1 MVLNYLRRKNR
12 DDDEILERR
21 IEPRLSPEPC
31 GAKSEV
37 FDSGRKTIVDCAHVR
52 VERLETYPILFS
64 KVFKEFE
71 DWKGQKYDYRY
82 WAERENFF
90 LREFLKKQNEFTHVV
105 QARHL
110 ISENEAAKQVLT
122 CDAGITIAN
131 WLRVKSRYAD
141 TATLSHP
148 FQRSDAFLRLIRA
161 CLVALKQIHDH
172 RIVHC
177 DIKEDN
183 ICIPYAPNPFPEDG
197 QKIHLEFEKLK
208 LIDFAFSVA
217 HAIPLTQILVIN
229 PDERVPYQS
238 ELLISALR
246 SDRRSGSPN
255 AVQQLDY
262 RVDLFS
268 LGYMA
273 EKISAAGLDCPA
285 GPGDPRER
293 SGALEDVRSLVQKLK
308 AFDSA
313 PNIGPLPHD
322 GLIAEIDR
330 LLVETAGLSESLE
343 FKVDGEW
350 TAEEMAQG
358 RGAGRKTPLTPV
370 ALPLPTP
377 VALPLTHAPHL
388 SGGLSVIRIPL
399 LLSLALAFAGGGVFL
414 YREAGDT
421 GSRSPS
427 SAHIEKKETPLAPP
441 SPSSGPDTKPLA
453 PSAAPSPPQTSPN
466 APAEAGNRIVSLL
479 RSDEDLVFQAAFGD
493 LTQLMASSKPAALA
507 IAESIAAEYGD
518 ALASS
523 GPQAGRLRA
532 LGRLIWMAKAGNTF
546 AAKRVGAFE
555 QDYDEVKQSVAKSVW
570 WVRGQGPQPKK
581 AVRWIENGE
590 LLAENGDR
598 PAMLDLA
605 FAMGYGRALK
615 QDRVTA
621 VETYLKVIAHSD
633 GGDEVSARI
642 RQTAVRGLAAMLNII
657 VEQKDQDAAKRLLP
671 ALESKADSGAADM
684 QYYLGLLSECVT
696 RPANLD
702 TARQWY
708 RKAAADPAWK
718 RTADH
723 KARLLGRWCPRRSI

>member
-1 MVLNYLRRKNR
+1 MARNYLRRKNH
-12 DDDEILERR
+12 DDEEIWERR
-21 IEPRLSPEPC
+21 IEPRLGPEPR

-37 FDSGRKTIVDCAHVR
+37 FDSGRKMIVDRAHVK
-52 VERLETYPILFS
+52 VERLETYPVLFS

-148 FQRSDAFLRLIRA
+148 FQRSDAFLRLLRA
-161 CLVALKQIHDH
+161 CLVALKEIHDH

-183 ICIPYAPNPFPEDG
+183 ICIPYAPNPFPAAG
-197 QKIHLEFEKLK
+197 QKIRLEFEKLK

-217 HAIPLTQILVIN
+217 DAIPLTQILVIN

-255 AVQQLDY
+255 AVQQLDC

-273 EKISAAGLDCPA
+273 EKISAAGLDCPP
-285 GPGDPRER
+285 GPGDLR
-293 SGALEDVRSLVQKLK
+293 ALDDVRSLVQRLK

-313 PNIGPLPHD
+313 PDIGPLPHD

-350 TAEEMAQG
+350 TAEEMEQG

-370 ALPLPTP
+370 AFALPTP
-377 VALPLTHAPHL
+377 VALAPAQAPRR
-388 SGGLSVIRIPL
+388 SGGSSRIRGPL
-399 LLSLALAFAGGGVFL
+399 LLGLALAFAGGGAFV
-414 YREAGDT
+414 YREAGDG
-421 GSRSPS
+421 GSPSPS
-427 SAHIEKKETPLAPP
+427 SALVEKQENPVAQPETPE
-441 SPSSGPDTKPLA
+441 D
-453 PSAAPSPPQTSPN
+453 
-466 APAEAGNRIVSLL
+466 AGKRIVSLL
-479 RSDEDLVFQAAFGD
+479 RSDDDPVFQAAFGD
-493 LTQLMASSKPAALA
+493 LVQLMTTRQPAAVAL
-507 IAESIAAEYGD
+507 AESIANDYGD

-523 GPQAGRLRA
+523 GPQARRSRA
-532 LGRLIWMAKAGNTF
+532 LSRLVWMAKAGNAF
-546 AAKRVGAFE
+546 AVQRVAEFE
-555 QDYDEVKQSVAKSVW
+555 KNYDDVKQTVAKSVW
-570 WVRGQGPQPKK
+570 WVRGQGPQPEE
-581 AVRWIENGE
+581 AARWMANGG

-605 FAMGYGRALK
+605 FALGRGRALR
-615 QDRVTA
+615 QDRVAA
-621 VETYLKVIAHSD
+621 VETYLKVIALSD
-633 GGDEVSARI
+633 GGDAVSARI
-642 RQTAVRGLAAMLNII
+642 RQSAVRGLAAMLNII
-657 VEQKDQDAAKRLLP
+657 VEQRDQDAAKRLLP
-671 ALESKADSGAADM
+671 ALESRADSGAADV

-702 TARQWY
+702 SALQWY

-718 RTADH
+718 RTAEH
-723 KARLLGRWCPRRSI
+723 KARLLGNGCPRPST